1 MKLENILP
9 EVYYKESRD
18 FSYIARLIEILTNY
32 MKTAADNVNRKT
44 SNKNIDNYLLQLLA
58 NTLGFKLKHNYNTKD
73 LLYICTSLVE
83 LYRKKGSISAITD
96 AIQLLINSQGID
108 QKIVWKENLK
118 LENGNLTLSIPSAL
132 TDTVLIED
140 LFDYIL
146 PAGITYSFIRVNN
159 VTYDKETNFVVVK
172 HLDNDSGFN
181 KLSIEESSSLLEA
194 QNTVDI
200 DGEQGKYLGNIG
212 STIVVNIEN
221 KAKNTEGG
229 N

>member
-18 FSYIARLIEILTNY
+18 FSYIARLIEILMNY
-32 MKTAADNVNRKT
+32 MKTAADNVNRKNN
-44 SNKNIDNYLLQLLA
+44 NKNIDNYLLQLLT

-73 LLYICTSLVE
+73 LLAICTSLVE
-83 LYRKKGSISAITD
+83 LYRKKGSTSAITD
-96 AIQLLINSQGID
+96 AVQLLINSQGID

-118 LENGNLTLSIPSAL
+118 LENGNLTLSIPNTL
-132 TDTVLIED
+132 TDTILIED

-159 VTYDKETNFVVVK
+159 VTYDKEANFTVIN
-172 HLDNDSGFN
+172 HSDNSGHN
-181 KLSIEESSSLLEA
+181 DLTIEESSNLFEA
-194 QNTVDI
+194 QNTNDVT
-200 DGEQGKYLGNIG
+200 GLNGKYLGNIG
-212 STIVVNIEN
+212 ATIVTNVE
-221 KAKNTEGG
+221 KSKEGG

>member
-44 SNKNIDNYLLQLLA
+44 NNKNIDNYLLQLLA

-118 LENGNLTLSIPSAL
+118 LENGKVDTTMVEVYVTL
-132 TDTVLIED
+132 
-140 LFDYIL
+140 IL
-146 PAGITYSFIRVNN
+146 KGKKTLDQVPTIIRPQVEATLKELGVN
-159 VTYDKETNFVVVK
+159 
-172 HLDNDSGFN
+172 
-181 KLSIEESSSLLEA
+181 A
-194 QNTVDI
+194 Q
-200 DGEQGKYLGNIG
+200 
-212 STIVVNIEN
+212 
-221 KAKNTEGG
+221 
-229 N
+229 